1 MYGVTFI
8 LRFHYATQF
17 RQFSFEFVYYLLM
30 IADSDDSSETDTE
43 ELVRQEREK
52 RIEAEARRKVVE
64 EARSNAAYLMRL
76 VAQEKEAKA
85 QQQREREAKTRE
97 EERRQRE
104 REEAKRWEEEKRQRE
119 REAERRQREKE
130 TQRRDEGRRQKDH
143 ANHTQAQNDIIVL
156 DKGDIMEE
164 LDVGSNTEVFALPK
178 SSRQASTSEGMYSP
192 DMSVA
197 VQGSP
202 SSVSKKSTRLL
213 PSRWVAVVETYY
225 SYLKLLV

>member
-1 MYGVTFI
+1 MPGT
-8 LRFHYATQF
+8 LQ
-17 RQFSFEFVYYLLM
+17 YLPLNDC

-43 ELVRQEREK
+43 ELLRQEREK

-85 QQQREREAKTRE
+85 QQQREREAEKRE

-104 REEAKRWEEEKRQRE
+104 REEAERWEEERRQQE
-119 REAERRQREKE
+119 REAERREGERRQREKE
-130 TQRRDEGRRQKDH
+130 TQRREEGRRQKDH

-156 DKGDIMEE
+156 DTGDVMEE

-178 SSRQASTSEGMYSP
+178 TSRQANTSEGMYSP

-197 VQGSP
+197 VQQGSP
-202 SSVSKKSTRLL
+202 SSVLKKSTRLL
-213 PSRWVAVVETYY
+213 PSRWVAIVETYCT
-225 SYLKLLV
+225 YLKVLL